1 MKRGKQRCIRVQAV
15 KVALTLLCVLPE
27 AELAFGVSGG
37 TQSREKLWLGTA
49 KGQHPLC
56 VLSGVLCPLKLLSC
70 FSPLCRHPLEVQGAV
85 QHGLFREVVAKKRG
99 CKVSPALFSPF
110 SWGALE
116 RWQLRAFGAI
126 PVSRRGF
133 GTPPCPPVL
142 LSTTPYVPLG
152 ALSHLAASI
161 TNPTASNCSWF
172 GVSLELWGCSVP
184 SWAQLTVKL
193 SFNPPS
199 NQTAHPVPSPA
210 ATQSEHI
217 RIAPIPGF
225 NQEAR
230 LRNKYCLR

>member
-1 MKRGKQRCIRVQAV
+1 MAF
-15 KVALTLLCVLPE
+15 TLLCVLPE

-116 RWQLRAFGAI
+116 RWQLSAFGAI

-142 LSTTPYVPLG
+142 LSTTPLCPPRCPLTPGCQHYKSHSFKLLLVWCQPG
-152 ALSHLAASI
+152 ALGMLC
-161 TNPTASNCSWF
+161 PLL
-172 GVSLELWGCSVP
+172 G
-184 SWAQLTVKL
+184 
-193 SFNPPS
+193 
-199 NQTAHPVPSPA
+199 TAH
-210 ATQSEHI
+210 SE
-217 RIAPIPGF
+217 A
-225 NQEAR
+225 
-230 LRNKYCLR
+230 LL